1 MLKKYVLIV
10 VFALGVSL
18 LFNGCAE
25 SGTIKPEQE
34 SQVEGETLLA
44 EEIISMEKRP
54 QLGYRVPVIRPA
66 IIVSQDGYEADREKR
81 AIIRGQ
87 RMPEKYKVVNIST
100 GKVVYEGKIESPVYN
115 EEEREYIGYGDF
127 TSLQTAGD
135 YYIECDYLGKSFSF
149 SVKEDYY
156 VKAMEEAV
164 GKLHL
169 LAQSE
174 NPATNNRPSDEELI
188 QKCRTISALLLSCEL
203 FSDNQV
209 DGAIG
214 EKNSVP
220 DILDYAA
227 SQAAVLAKWQSSEDG
242 SIGAATGWYC
252 ATLSKLSYTY
262 QKYKSVDA
270 TRFLQA
276 ADKAWQYMDKN
287 KDKFSDG
294 ERFFSAAELY
304 RATGKS
310 RYHTVV
316 KELGKKLEPDIYN
329 EALTYGAVTYASTRR
344 AVNESL
350 CNSYLIDMME
360 QAENISAAS
369 IKDDFMVGSRLQVG
383 NTDIFFAN
391 TTNMVV
397 VDYVI
402 TNEEYGSLIEDHQHY
417 LMGRNELGL
426 SYFDFEGCEKKA
438 DNFLGEEAVYLAK
451 YIMILSEIMDR

>member
-1 MLKKYVLIV
+1 MKRYVLIF

-18 LFNGCAE
+18 LFNGCAK

-34 SQVEGETLLA
+34 NHVEEETLLA
-44 EEIISMEKRP
+44 EEIISMEKEP
-54 QLGYRVPVIRPA
+54 KLNYPVPVIRPGV
-66 IIVSQDGYEADREKR
+66 IVSQDGYGADKEKKVV
-81 AIIRGQ
+81 IRGQ
-87 RMPEKYKVVNIST
+87 RIPEQYKIVSVST
-100 GKVVYEGKIESPVYN
+100 GKVIYEGKIGSPVYN
-115 EEEREYIGYGDF
+115 EEAGEYIGYGDF
-127 TSLQTAGD
+127 SSLQTEGD
-135 YYIECDYLGKSFSF
+135 YYIECDYLGKSYTF
-149 SVKEDYY
+149 SVETDYY
-156 VKAMEEAV
+156 GKAMEEAV
-164 GKLHL
+164 GKLQS
-169 LAQSE
+169 LAREE
-174 NPATNNRPSDEELI
+174 NPATNDRPSDEELI
-188 QKCRTISALLLSCEL
+188 EKCRTISALLLSCEL
-203 FSDNQV
+203 FGDSQV
-209 DGAIG
+209 DGASG
-214 EKNSVP
+214 EKNNVP
-220 DILDYAA
+220 DVLDYAA
-227 SQAAVLAKWQSSEDG
+227 SQAAILAKWQSSEDG
-242 SIGAATGWYC
+242 NVGAATGWYC

-262 QKYKSVDA
+262 QKYGSVDA

-329 EALTYGAVTYASTRR
+329 EALTYGAITYASTRR
-344 AVNESL
+344 VVNESL
-350 CNSYLIDMME
+350 CNKYLLDMME
-360 QAENISAAS
+360 QAENISAKA
-369 IKDDFMVGSRLQVG
+369 IKDDFMVGSRLKVG

-391 TTNMVV
+391 MTNMVV

-438 DNFLGEEAVYLAK
+438 DNFLGSEAVYLAK
-451 YIMILSEIMDR
+451 YIMILSEITDR